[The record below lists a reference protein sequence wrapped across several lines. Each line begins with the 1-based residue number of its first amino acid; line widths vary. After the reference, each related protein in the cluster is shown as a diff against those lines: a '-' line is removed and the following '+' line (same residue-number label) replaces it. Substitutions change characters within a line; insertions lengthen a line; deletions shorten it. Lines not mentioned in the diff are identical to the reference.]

1 MELKIRKSDLASG
14 ISVVSRA
21 VPSRTTMSIL
31 ECIMIDASEGN
42 IRLIAND
49 MELGIE
55 TVIEGEIISA
65 GKIAVNAGIFSNIV
79 RKLPDNDVT
88 IRTDGEKIGIHCEN
102 SEFHILGRAGED
114 FTYLPVVEK
123 NSEIRLSQ
131 YTLKEMITRTIF
143 SVSSNESSGMM
154 TGELLEVKENDIRM
168 VALDGHRI
176 SIRKVSMDENYG
188 NVRVII
194 SGKTLNEISRILS
207 GDTAKSCSIYFTGRH
222 ILFEFDSTRVVSRLI
237 EGTYYN
243 IDSMLSN
250 TYAATVKVN
259 RQKMLDCIDRST
271 LLVREEDK
279 KPIIVM
285 IRDDKMELKI
295 NTSIGSMD
303 EVIDIVKTGEN
314 MDIGFNPKFVI
325 DALRAIDDEEVT
337 IYLVSPKAPCF
348 IRNDLGTEKPEGQEY
363 CYLILPINFITVD

>member
-55 TVIEGEIISA
+55 TIIEGEIISA

-154 TGELLEVKENDIRM
+154 TGWRSRKM
-168 VALDGHRI
+168 I
-176 SIRKVSMDENYG
+176 S
-188 NVRVII
+188 
-194 SGKTLNEISRILS
+194 
-207 GDTAKSCSIYFTGRH
+207 AW
-222 ILFEFDSTRVVSRLI
+222 
-237 EGTYYN
+237 
-243 IDSMLSN
+243 
-250 TYAATVKVN
+250 
-259 RQKMLDCIDRST
+259 
-271 LLVREEDK
+271 
-279 KPIIVM
+279 
-285 IRDDKMELKI
+285 
-295 NTSIGSMD
+295 
-303 EVIDIVKTGEN
+303 
-314 MDIGFNPKFVI
+314 
-325 DALRAIDDEEVT
+325 
-337 IYLVSPKAPCF
+337 
-348 IRNDLGTEKPEGQEY
+348 
-363 CYLILPINFITVD
+363 